1 MEVLL
6 TLTHFPAF
14 KCVLSKVSP
23 QGISHLYFNDAGMP
37 QERFNHEESTS
48 LLKKLRIQA
57 GLTQAE
63 LARQIPDK
71 TGTKPISQR
80 AVSAWERGEYQPE
93 LTIPQMKALC
103 KALNVSLDEL
113 PNDCGPPKLQS
124 HKQHD

>member
-1 MEVLL
+1 ML
-6 TLTHFPAF
+6 
-14 KCVLSKVSP
+14 
-23 QGISHLYFNDAGMP
+23 
-37 QERFNHEESTS
+37 QERLDQDEQKSP
-48 LLKKLRIQA
+48 LKRLRIQA

-103 KALNVSLDEL
+103 RALGVTLNDL
-113 PNDCGPPKLQS
+113 PDDCGPPQRSPQK
-124 HKQHD
+124 